1 MARDSESGEP
11 PKHVHIKPNDRW
23 EIVLAV
29 SEGQFQQV
37 SFVNSIATTRGGS
50 HVNYISDKV
59 ADLFMEHIGKKHKG
73 LKLKPFQIKNHCWV
87 FVNSLIENPAFDSQT
102 KETLTL
108 KPSAFG
114 SKVEL
119 DAAFFKKMLN
129 GTGIMESILNFGAEK
144 QNKDMKKTD
153 GKKTGR
159 ITGIPKLEDANDAG
173 GKNAQNCTLILTEGD
188 SAKALAVSGLAV
200 VGRNTYGVFPLR
212 GKVANPRDANH
223 EQIMKNEEIK
233 NLKTILGLQQSN
245 KYENGPTGLRYGHVM
260 IMADQDPDGS
270 HIKGLLINLFHYYWP
285 NLLRHPGFLQ
295 VIRRSNFNPMRAGMP
310 FFSDHACRTILQEF
324 ATPIV
329 KAKKKNGKAEQA
341 FFTLQ
346 EYENWREENEDTL
359 GSWQIKYYKGL
370 GTSSSAGD
378 ILRLENQQRCQPLE
392 HDPHLHFFA

>member
-1 MARDSESGEP
+1 MCAGSVQVATLFLE
-11 PKHVHIKPNDRW
+11 H
-23 EIVLAV
+23 LA
-29 SEGQFQQV
+29 
-37 SFVNSIATTRGGS
+37 
-50 HVNYISDKV
+50 
-59 ADLFMEHIGKKHKG
+59 KKHKG
-73 LKLKPFQIKNHCWV
+73 LKLKPFQVKGHLWL
-87 FVNSLIENPAFDSQT
+87 FVNALIENPAFDSQT

-119 DAAFFKKMLN
+119 DDKFFKKMMT
-129 GTGIMESILNFGAEK
+129 GTGIMDSILSFGQEK
-144 QNKDMKKTD
+144 QERDMKKTD

-173 GKNAQNCTLILTEGD
+173 TKNGQDCTLILTEGD

-200 VGRNTYGVFPLR
+200 VGRNRYGVFPLR

-233 NLKTILGLQQSN
+233 NLKTILGLQQGN
-245 KYENGPTGLRYGHVM
+245 KYPDGPTGLRYGHVM

-285 NLLRHPGFLQ
+285 NLLKYPGFLK
-295 VIRRSNFNPMRAGMP
+295 
-310 FFSDHACRTILQEF
+310 EF

-329 KAKKKNGKAEQA
+329 KAKKKAGKQEIA

-346 EYENWREENEDTL
+346 EYEEWREATAEGLHLWT
-359 GSWQIKYYKGL
+359 IKYYKGL
-370 GTSSSAGD
+370 VSPPSCASVSVSVCV
-378 ILRLENQQRCQPLE
+378 L
-392 HDPHLHFFA
+392 